1 MLYKKISLILLV
13 LLLVPG
19 WVHGRNLYVT
29 DEFQITMRTGPS
41 LQNRVI
47 RMLNSGTPL
56 EVLDESSDWFQIR
69 TSDGGEGWVLKQYTM
84 QRTPRADMVQQLEK
98 KVAELED
105 RAKSNEQKAA
115 VLDQENTELL
125 SLIQEAQQE
134 LEELHQKYQT
144 LQQDSGNIEG
154 IKMELLRTSNELA
167 SDREKLSQ
175 LSQKYQELR
184 SQKNLHWFLAGGGAM
199 GITALIGFFLGRIQR
214 KKSKKFY
221 F

>member
-1 MLYKKISLILLV
+1 MLFKMISLILLT
-13 LLLVPG
+13 LLLMPG

-47 RMLNSGTPL
+47 SMLNSGTPL

-69 TSDGGEGWVLKQYTM
+69 TSDGKEGWVLKQYTM
-84 QRTPRADMVQQLEK
+84 QRTPRADMVQQLER
-98 KVAELED
+98 KVTELQD
-105 RAKSNEQKAA
+105 RAKSNEQKAT
-115 VLDQENTELL
+115 VLDQENTDLQSLL
-125 SLIQEAQQE
+125 QEVQQE

-154 IKMELLRTSNELA
+154 IKMELLRTSSALE
-167 SDREKLSQ
+167 SDREQLSQ
-175 LSQKYQELR
+175 LRQEYQELR

>member
-1 MLYKKISLILLV
+1 MLFRTIPLILLI
-13 LLLVPG
+13 LLLVPD
-19 WVHGRNLYVT
+19 WVRASQLYVT

-41 LQNRVI
+41 LQNKVI
-47 RMLNSGTPL
+47 SMLNSGTPL

-69 TSDGGEGWVLKQYTM
+69 TSDGKEGWVLKQYTI
-84 QRTPRADMVQQLEK
+84 QRIPRAAMVQQLEK
-98 KVAELED
+98 RVNELQD

-115 VLDQENTELL
+115 VLDQENTKLQSRL
-125 SLIQEAQQE
+125 QEVQQE

-154 IKMELLRTSNELA
+154 IKMELLRTSNALE
-167 SDREKLSQ
+167 SDREQLSQ
-175 LSQKYQELR
+175 LRQEYQELR
-184 SQKNLHWFLAGGGAM
+184 SRKNLHWFLAGGGAM
-199 GITALIGFFLGRIQR
+199 GMTTLIGFFLGRIQR